1 MKFEKL
7 TESKIRI
14 SVSLK
19 DMESTNISAK
29 NIFSNSADSQKL
41 LNNLIAKAEKELSF
55 KTDNAE
61 LLVEAIAL
69 SNNEYVFTIT
79 KLLNNQN
86 CCTKTN
92 ELFIYKFQTFDDFIN
107 LCNFLKN
114 FDFLCLTEISKD
126 FSLFYCKGT
135 YYLSFIETDNSSIVI
150 NYMKTFFDEFGKNV
164 SNTVGIDGILN
175 EYGKVIF
182 SKNALL
188 KCLNSFNTQKK

>member
-19 DMESTNISAK
+19 DMESSNVSAK

-41 LNNLIAKAEKELSF
+41 LNSLITKAEKELSF

-61 LLVEAIAL
+61 LLVEAIVL

-79 KLLNNQN
+79 KLLNDQN
-86 CCTKTN
+86 WYTKTN
-92 ELFIYKFQTFDDFIN
+92 ELFIYKFETFDDFIN

-150 NYMKTFFDEFGKNV
+150 NYIKTFFDEFGKNV
-164 SNTVGIDGILN
+164 SNTAGIDGTLN

-188 KCLNSFNTQKK
+188 KCLNSFNT

>member
-69 SNNEYVFTIT
+69 SNNEYAFTIT
-79 KLLNNQN
+79 KLLNDQN
-86 CCTKTN
+86 WCTKAN
-92 ELFIYKFQTFDDFIN
+92 ELFIYKFETFDDFIN

-188 KCLNSFNTQKK
+188 KCLNSFNT

>member
-14 SVSLK
+14 SVSLN
-19 DMESTNISAK
+19 DMESNNVSAK

-61 LLVEAIAL
+61 LLVEAIVL

-79 KLLNNQN
+79 KLLNDQN
-86 CCTKTN
+86 YCIKTN
-92 ELFIYKFQTFDDFIN
+92 ELFIYKFETFDDFIN

-135 YYLSFIETDNSSIVI
+135 YYLSFIETNNSSIVFE
-150 NYMKTFFDEFGKNV
+150 YMKTFFDEFGKNV
-164 SNTVGIDGILN
+164 SNAAGIDGILN

-182 SKNALL
+182 SKDALL
-188 KCLNSFNTQKK
+188 KCLNSFNT

>member
-19 DMESTNISAK
+19 DMESSNVSAK

-41 LNNLIAKAEKELSF
+41 LNSLITKAEKELSF

-61 LLVEAIAL
+61 LLVEVIVL

-79 KLLNNQN
+79 KLLNDQN
-86 CCTKTN
+86 WCTKTN
-92 ELFIYKFQTFDDFIN
+92 ELFIYKFETFDDFIN
-107 LCNFLKN
+107 LCIFLKN

-150 NYMKTFFDEFGKNV
+150 NYIKTFFDEFGKNV
-164 SNTVGIDGILN
+164 SNTAGIDGTLN

-188 KCLNSFNTQKK
+188 KCLNSFNT